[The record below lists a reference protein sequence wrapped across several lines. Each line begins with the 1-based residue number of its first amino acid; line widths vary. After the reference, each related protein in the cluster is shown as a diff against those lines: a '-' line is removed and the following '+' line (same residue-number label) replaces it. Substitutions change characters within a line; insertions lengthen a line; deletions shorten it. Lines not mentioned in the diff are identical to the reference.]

1 MKTAISIP
9 DDIFEEAERAA
20 KRLGVSRS
28 ELFTQAVKSFLA
40 TRMERNVT
48 ESYNLAFGHSEP
60 DELERW
66 RQETARRTLLS
77 VEWED

>member
-48 ESYNLAFGHSEP
+48 ESYNLAFGDSEP